1 MEKVSRRSLL
11 RASLGLA
18 AAGSLARPFVADAAA
33 TTASY
38 WAVQGF
44 VPEEDARL
52 KKVVAEYEKA
62 SGNTIELTIVPFAP
76 LRQKIVS
83 AITSG
88 VVPDLVTNSPLELI
102 SLQAWQDNLVDV
114 TDVVEPIKSRYFPAA
129 LQTAYCYNAKRKQ
142 RSYYGVPISGGTT
155 PFHVWKD
162 LVERAGYKASDIP
175 KTWDAFIDFFNPVQ
189 DKLRAQGLRHTYAN
203 GFVVSTIGNDPNN
216 TFHHFLN
223 AYGGE
228 DIVTPD
234 GKLHSDDPQVRAA
247 ALKTLNK
254 LVSLFKAGYTPSN
267 SVNWNDADDNN
278 AFHSKLVVMDFDG
291 TLSTEMAMF
300 HDKQA
305 YYHDMLTFGLPHD
318 NEGKPVKSFFG
329 IGLLLVPKGAKN
341 VAVAKDYAKFVTQP
355 KVNAEYIKG
364 GLGRNLPVFPAQLR
378 DDSWWRDPKI
388 DPHRPVYAEQGLG
401 PTMPYHYTYNPAYAQ
416 VMSEHVWNV
425 AWADIATGG
434 MKPEDAADRA
444 WRRIEA
450 IFAKYPIQQA

>member
-1 MEKVSRRSLL
+1 MERLSRRSLL

-18 AAGSLARPFVADAAA
+18 AAGTLARPYIANAAA

-102 SLQAWQDNLVDV
+102 SLQAWQDNLIDV
-114 TDVVEPIKSRYFPAA
+114 TDVVEPIKSQYFPAA
-129 LQTAYCYNAKRKQ
+129 LQTAYCYNAKKKQ

-155 PFHVWKD
+155 PFHVWRD
-162 LVERAGYKASDIP
+162 LVERAGYKVSDIP

-189 DKLRAQGLRHTYAN
+189 DKLRSQGLRHTYAN

-228 DIVTPD
+228 NIVTPD

-247 ALKTLNK
+247 ALKTLTK

-318 NEGKPVKSFFG
+318 NAGKPVKSFFG

-355 KVNAEYIKG
+355 KVNTEYIKG
-364 GLGRNLPVFPAQLR
+364 GLGRSLPVFPAQLSE
-378 DDSWWRDPKI
+378 DPWWLDPKI
-388 DPHRPVYAEQGLG
+388 DPHRPVYARQGLG
-401 PTMPYHYTYNPAYAQ
+401 PTMPYHYTFNPAYAQ

-434 MKPEDAADRA
+434 MKPEDAADKA
-444 WRRIEA
+444 WKRIEA

>member
-1 MEKVSRRSLL
+1 MDTLSRRSLL
-11 RASLGLA
+11 RASLGV
-18 AAGSLARPFVADAAA
+18 AAGTLARPYLANAAA
-33 TTASY
+33 TSATF
-38 WAVQGF
+38 WAAQGF

-52 KKVVAEYEKA
+52 KKAVADYEKA

-76 LRQKIVS
+76 LRQKIIS

-88 VVPDLVTNSPLELI
+88 VVPDLFTNTPLELI
-102 SLQAWQDNLVDV
+102 TLQAWQDNLVDV
-114 TDVVEPIKSRYFPAA
+114 SDVVEPAKSRYFPAA
-129 LQTAYCYNAKRKQ
+129 VQTAYCYNAKKKQ
-142 RSYYGVPISGGTT
+142 RSYYGVPYLGGTT

-162 LVERAGYKASDIP
+162 LVEKAGYKISDIP
-175 KTWDAFIDFFNPVQ
+175 DTWDAFIDFFNPVQ
-189 DKLRAQGLRHTYAN
+189 DKLRAQGRRHVYAN

-228 DIVTPD
+228 GIVTPD
-234 GKLHSDDPQVRAA
+234 GKLHSDDPQVREA

-254 LVSLFKAGYTPSN
+254 LVSLFKAGHTPSN

-305 YYHDMLTFGLPHD
+305 YYHDMLTFGLPRSND
-318 NEGKPVKSFFG
+318 GKPVKSFFG
-329 IGLLLVPKGAKN
+329 IGLLLIPKGAKS
-341 VAVAKDYAKFVTQP
+341 VAVAKDYAKFVLQP
-355 KVNAEYIKG
+355 KVNTELVKG
-364 GLGRNLPVFPAQLR
+364 GLGRNLPVFPAQLSE
-378 DDSWWRDPKI
+378 DPWWLDTKI
-388 DPHRPVYAEQGLG
+388 DPHRPVYARQGLG
-401 PTMPYHYTYNPAYAQ
+401 PTMPYHYAFNPAYAQ

-425 AWADIATGG
+425 AWADIVTGG
-434 MKPEDAADRA
+434 MKPEDAAAKA

-450 IFAKYPIQQA
+450 IFTRYPIQQS